1 MESSKTIV
9 VKLGKRYTAVHAVKR
24 SASKVRM
31 QKLAKWKE
39 AGRNSINLIGTGK
52 WQSHFSIRLQ
62 NQIQS

>member
-9 VKLGKRYTAVHAVKR
+9 VKLSKGYTAVHAVKR